1 MSRYLLDL
9 NALLALLDPLN
20 VFHEAAH
27 RWVETTPG
35 LRFLTWAAALHP
47 G

>member
-1 MSRYLLDL
+1 LSRHLLDL
-9 NALLALLDPLN
+9 NTLLALLDPQH

-35 LRFLTWAAALHP
+35 LRYA
-47 G
+47 